1 MKHKK
6 LLKIWSRKASAPFNV
21 EIVRGLKSEVLNQ
34 STKLMFMIDNYI
46 YRKDNADMIT
56 LNNINKQ
63 LQKLTKKLNKMGVK

>member
-1 MKHKK
+1 MKRKK
-6 LLKIWSRKASAPFNV
+6 LLKIWSRKSSAPFSV